1 MFKSKQILFALIMTT
16 LFLALTV
23 FAVLSYNGDEDNN
36 RAYQLAINQ
45 KTYIFLDSTINFFN
59 NIAPKKQE
67 VSQEEDDLAKVSL
80 IDRIK
85 GRILIKR
92 KSEGLSISIKNSE
105 GEYLESILPIFKKR
119 AD

>member
-1 MFKSKQILFALIMTT
+1 MFKPKQILFALGMTT
-16 LFLALTV
+16 IFLLLTI

-59 NIAPKKQE
+59 NITPKKRE
-67 VSQEEDDLAKVSL
+67 ASNTKDDLVKVNL
-80 IDRIK
+80 IDRVR
-85 GRILIKR
+85 GRVLIIR